1 MSGRQPHKYPSG
13 ERTPGS
19 VLANSGPPG
28 VPGMPFRVVVA
39 CIVMVED
46 RIDVVESMMPGVSEK
61 AFLDFSVLGPQD
73 AGELPRTF
81 RERVW
86 HGEGRTFRSPI
97 RTLPRVRNQQ
107 A

>member
-1 MSGRQPHKYPSG
+1 MSGRQAHKYPSG

-46 RIDVVESMMPGVSEK
+46 RIDVVESMI
-61 AFLDFSVLGPQD
+61 DFRVLGPQD
-73 AGELPRTF
+73 AGNCRGVSENAWQTANLPTADPNLASGQ
-81 RERVW
+81 EPA
-86 HGEGRTFRSPI
+86 S
-97 RTLPRVRNQQ
+97 LS
-107 A
+107 